1 MKVPLT
7 QELHQGREGI
17 FINPCVQTHLTQ
29 YVFER
34 IWWTLYLTKN
44 KYVNFD
50 IWKSILK

>member
-17 FINPCVQTHLTQ
+17 FINLCVQTHLTHSMCLREFDEQ
-29 YVFER
+29 
-34 IWWTLYLTKN
+34 LYLTKN

-50 IWKSILK
+50 I